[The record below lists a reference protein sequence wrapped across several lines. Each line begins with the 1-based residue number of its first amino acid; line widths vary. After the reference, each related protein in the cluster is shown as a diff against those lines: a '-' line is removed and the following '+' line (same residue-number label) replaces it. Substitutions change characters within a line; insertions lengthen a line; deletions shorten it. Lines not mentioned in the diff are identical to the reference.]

1 MFQPEQISK
10 LNELETLVLDFI
22 IKSPDKVQ
30 KATIRS
36 LASQL
41 HVSTTTI
48 VRMSTKLGFN
58 GWAELKF
65 FLKNQSKPKTAEEQ
79 HYDNMLEFDM
89 FLRRMNSES
98 YQKRLTEA
106 AKMIAK
112 ADYTVFMGIGNSGS
126 LADYACKY
134 FVNAGLRAFVI
145 NDPFQAIQINR
156 TGNVIA
162 LILSASGETIQ
173 IINKELEFKQEG
185 AQIISLTN
193 NEDSTVG
200 RLADLQLFYNLTPE
214 WSKLYPL
221 GNLTTQLPV
230 VAVLEVLAHKTLHFL
245 ED

>member
-1 MFQPEQISK
+1 VI
-10 LNELETLVLDFI
+10 
-22 IKSPDKVQ
+22 
-30 KATIRS
+30 AT
-36 LASQL
+36 
-41 HVSTTTI
+41 
-48 VRMSTKLGFN
+48 
-58 GWAELKF
+58 
-65 FLKNQSKPKTAEEQ
+65 
-79 HYDNMLEFDM
+79 
-89 FLRRMNSES
+89 
-98 YQKRLTEA
+98 
-106 AKMIAK
+106 
-112 ADYTVFMGIGNSGS
+112 ADYTVFMGIGHSGS

-145 NDPFQAIQINR
+145 NDPFQAIQING